1 MGSGLHV
8 LDSRSYR
15 LTAEDVAKLPIV
27 TVSMLSEQTKATES
41 KISDGKK
48 TCFVVSQP
56 AIVLPFLAQLSCR
69 KYVTAG
75 HFSTHDIVDVEETGD
90 YRKGRI

>member
-27 TVSMLSEQTKATES
+27 TVSMLSEQTKAKES
-41 KISDGKK
+41 N
-48 TCFVVSQP
+48 
-56 AIVLPFLAQLSCR
+56 R
-69 KYVTAG
+69 KQ
-75 HFSTHDIVDVEETGD
+75 DL
-90 YRKGRI
+90 